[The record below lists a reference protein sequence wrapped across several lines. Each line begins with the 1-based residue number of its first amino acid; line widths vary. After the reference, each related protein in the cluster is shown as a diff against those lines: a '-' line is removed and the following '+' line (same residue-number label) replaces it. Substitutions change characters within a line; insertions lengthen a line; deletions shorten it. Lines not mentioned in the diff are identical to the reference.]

1 MKLTKLILEQL
12 IIEQYK
18 SMSQRIFD
26 KRRQDAEDMMKPYK
40 NKDTFIQVAGDRG
53 MQTKNPEFHK
63 KLARL
68 YRQDPNQ
75 ASELADA
82 TDEPIFLKLPKGPLN
97 FDVHDTNINQF
108 EHYSKL
114 RPDPSYAPVG
124 GWIEIYLNQHE
135 DGSFADKMLSEEWLV
150 NFFPTDYNGR
160 NIFDSKLSKQFSNSQ
175 DAIDYYNQHAVE
187 KYPESKPL
195 RKNTDYTPHPDNPYT
210 KNK

>member
-1 MKLTKLILEQL
+1 MKLTKQKLEQL

-18 SMSQRIFD
+18 SMSQRVFD

-68 YRQDPNQ
+68 YTQDSNQ
-75 ASELADA
+75 ASELADSL
-82 TDEPIFLKLPKGPLN
+82 DEPIFLKLPRGPLN
-97 FDVHDTNINQF
+97 FDVHNTHRFQF
-108 EHYSKL
+108 QHYSKL

-124 GWIEIYLNQHE
+124 GWIEIYLNQYE
-135 DGSFADKMLSEEWLV
+135 DGSVADKMLSEDWFV
-150 NFFPTDYNGR
+150 NFYPTDYNGV
-160 NIFDSKLSKQFSNSQ
+160 NIFDTKLSKQFSNSQ

-195 RKNTDYTPHPDNPYT
+195 KKRNEGFKL
-210 KNK
+210 